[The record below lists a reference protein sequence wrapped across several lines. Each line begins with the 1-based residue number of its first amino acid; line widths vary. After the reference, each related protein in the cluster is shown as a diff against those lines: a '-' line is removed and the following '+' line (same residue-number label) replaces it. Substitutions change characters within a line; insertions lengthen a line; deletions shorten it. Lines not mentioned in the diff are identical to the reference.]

1 MSTYDDSS
9 LFLYPS
15 GYKASVLFAQKP
27 MDANGQLA
35 FTRSND
41 TATRVDQNG
50 LIEKVRT
57 NLAAYSEQF
66 DNAAWLKNGITVTA
80 NATTAPNG
88 TMTADKVVD
97 TLGGNN
103 AYRIFNS
110 VTLSAISYSA
120 SFYVKAAEYS
130 WVYIRIGN
138 ALRVWFNVSTG
149 VVGNKDAGITGTI
162 ESAGNGW
169 YRCTAIIATAT
180 AGSGFSLLGLTTA
193 NGVEAYTPSTGGQGV
208 FVWGAQLETSDF
220 GPTPYIPTVAAA
232 VSVGPLANIP
242 RIDYLGGGCGKLLLE
257 PQCTNIQLNSEDFS
271 QSNWS
276 KTNSAVVTNQVAS
289 PDGYVNADKL
299 NETAVNNIHQLESS
313 RSVSSS
319 TAYTMSAFAKKA
331 ERSWVRI
338 YEDTTL
344 NSAYFNLDSGTV
356 GTVSGPTA
364 VAKIENYGNGWYR
377 CSVTYTETGTFGRYR
392 ITTAKQDNEAS
403 YLGVVN
409 NGIYVW
415 GAQYELGAYATSYIP
430 TLAASVT
437 RGADACSKT
446 GISSLI
452 GQTEGTMFLDVV
464 AQVDTAESQD
474 FSISDG
480 TANNRASIRLNNS
493 GLINAIGVFGGSV
506 QFSMGTGA
514 YVTGQRY
521 KIALAYK
528 LNDVVLYVNGVQ
540 SATDTSAT
548 ISGTLS
554 RVGFDVNT
562 AGTQNVKSRVN
573 QAIVFKNRLPNSELA
588 SLTTL

>member
-41 TATRVDQNG
+41 TATRVASNG

-149 VVGNKDAGITGTI
+149 VVGINDAGITGTI
-162 ESAGNGW
+162 QSAGNGW

-180 AGSGFSLLGLTTA
+180 AGSGFSLLGLTNA

-208 FVWGAQLETSDF
+208 FVWGAQLETGDIA
-220 GPTPYIPTVAAA
+220 TDYIATTTAA

-257 PQCTNIQLNSEDFS
+257 PQR
-271 QSNWS
+271 
-276 KTNSAVVTNQVAS
+276 TNSALYSEQINNAAWNKLNVTVSANQAVG
-289 PDGYVNADKL
+289 PDGTTSADLVYPTTTGADRVIEQLPVAVIGQTWTSSFFVKASGFSWVLMYAPNLVTCWFNASTGVFGTIGAGATARVLGQVNGYWRISLTGTLASSNAYLYVGPANA
-299 NETAVNNIHQLESS
+299 NGTTTATANGTNGILIWGCQLE
-313 RSVSSS
+313 
-319 TAYTMSAFAKKA
+319 
-331 ERSWVRI
+331 
-338 YEDTTL
+338 
-344 NSAYFNLDSGTV
+344 
-356 GTVSGPTA
+356 
-364 VAKIENYGNGWYR
+364 
-377 CSVTYTETGTFGRYR
+377 
-392 ITTAKQDNEAS
+392 Q
-403 YLGVVN
+403 
-409 NGIYVW
+409 
-415 GAQYELGAYATSYIP
+415 GAYATSYIP
-430 TLAASVT
+430 TLGAAAT
-437 RGADACSKT
+437 RATDTYQKGGFGNTSTAGTLFCEFEATNINSANGMYLYGMGVGTTDTLGSSYATNANALSIIANGPTLQGRNNGYATTLFSLTPTAGATVKVAIRYD
-446 GISSLI
+446 
-452 GQTEGTMFLDVV
+452 GTNVV
-464 AQVDTAESQD
+464 A
-474 FSISDG
+474 F
-480 TANNRASIRLNNS
+480 
-493 GLINAIGVFGGSV
+493 
-506 QFSMGTGA
+506 
-514 YVTGQRY
+514 
-521 KIALAYK
+521 
-528 LNDVVLYVNGVQ
+528 VNGVKQ
-540 SATDTSAT
+540 TVYTDSA
-548 ISGTLS
+548 
-554 RVGFDVNT
+554 VG
-562 AGTQNVKSRVN
+562 VKNFIRVN
-573 QAIVFKNRLPNSELA
+573 NGEQTSHATKQILFFPTGLTDQELQD
-588 SLTTL
+588 LTTL